1 MFPACLV
8 VIAFAADL
16 DAENETAVLS
26 SEPLEDATN
35 VSQAIT
41 SMIYCVHG
49 SVCRGGWT
57 WTGPKKVCRGGF
69 YCAPTM
75 AFAADLGAEN
85 ETTVLSSEPLEDATN
100 MSHSPHL
107 SETTAI
113 AAFEHNHSEAPM
125 DMSEISE
132 ALDNM
137 IYCRYGTSCV
147 GGWTWTGPKKIC
159 KGGFRCLPV
168 PAAAPGCHGVKV
180 CRGGWTFFGG
190 RKVCHGGFA
199 CR

>member
-1 MFPACLV
+1 MT
-8 VIAFAADL
+8 FAAYL
-16 DAENETAVLS
+16 DVENETAVLS

-75 AFAADLGAEN
+75 AFAADLNAEN
-85 ETTVLSSEPLEDATN
+85 TGSSEES
-100 MSHSPHL
+100 SHIPHHTD
-107 SETTAI
+107 TTQY
-113 AAFEHNHSEAPM
+113 NHSEAPM
-125 DMSEISE
+125 DLSEISE

-137 IYCRYGTSCV
+137 IY
-147 GGWTWTGPKKIC
+147 
-159 KGGFRCLPV
+159 
-168 PAAAPGCHGVKV
+168 
-180 CRGGWTFFGG
+180 
-190 RKVCHGGFA
+190 
-199 CR
+199 